1 VSSIR
6 TGSTANCRICWRLV
20 RGPAACSELTPK
32 HSEESVSP
40 TKTRGRQE
48 RKGLLVLDD
57 EKLIRWSIRESLRGT
72 YRVWTAESAE
82 QATKMLGRLKHLDGV
97 LVDIRLPGASGYD
110 FIRHV
115 HVARPELKIFI
126 MTAFDHD
133 SAPRQAFS
141 VRADGYLSK
150 PFSMETLQDMLASH
164 LITAPAAQRNISRV

>member
-1 VSSIR
+1 MNPSRNR
-6 TGSTANCRICWRLV
+6 T
-20 RGPAACSELTPK
+20 
-32 HSEESVSP
+32 
-40 TKTRGRQE
+40 RQE

-57 EKLIRWSIRESLRGT
+57 EKLIRWSIREALRGK

-82 QATKMLGRLKHLDGV
+82 QAMKMLDRLKHLDGV

-115 HVARPELKIFI
+115 HAARPELKIFV
-126 MTAFDHD
+126 MTAFDHE

-164 LITAPAAQRNISRV
+164 LMSALAPERNITRV